1 MAGPRLVSEL
11 QGAAKR
17 MVVGKAPD
25 WVSFNGGV
33 EVLMQQLRTCLGR
46 PQVAELTDYLSQYF
60 RHSRRR
66 SGESINDY
74 VTRKSELYM
83 RAQQALSRVRPHQE
97 ATATA
102 GLGSGDGFRGTQRR
116 SSWTSETTT
125 TTVPE
130 GDDVADEAATDTGT
144 TWNWEGASQGGGW
157 TSSPTWGGYSGP
169 SWWQSSSWNWA
180 GSRDYAGYWPAK
192 GLSDARKVE
201 LLPEWVQGWYLLQD
215 AGLSTN
221 ERNVVFTAL
230 KGDFSVQK
238 VAQELRNQWSEQ
250 DLKRRDQHQKAS
262 GYLGEN
268 AEDLEDDN
276 DFYEAWKAGDQELQ
290 DADLNDEGSALIAE
304 AEGEA
309 RQAWATLQ
317 HARRTLKEARQK
329 QHQVR
334 MSRKYY
340 GPSGG
345 GSKPN
350 PRPRDDSQMTCMG
363 CGKIGHRI
371 ANCPDKHKAH
381 AAEAQ
386 EAAPFVC
393 YVEQALAGSQ
403 GDGPTGPVPTTAE
416 AVQDG
421 WGVIDGG
428 ATRTLGSVQAIEAV
442 MQKNMN
448 KRGQSGIKGVD
459 VENRPV
465 FGFADSGEAR
475 CVSTVDLGLQANG
488 QDGKL
493 KVHALNKGTGPILI
507 SISTLRTLGAIIDF
521 EQDMMVLRHL
531 DARKVI
537 PLRRSTTGHQLL
549 NLTEDLYQDA
559 RVTKVQL
566 KAAITTFGEIP
577 AESWNMAELRHRL
590 RELMDEQDIEWAN
603 PSAKRATPLQQ
614 QITQLNKNKKKK
626 ADLVEYLEKVL
637 HLPVSTNETMAQME
651 NRAMNYLYSTVQ
663 STSQDIVG
671 FGRHAHLTYAELVR
685 DFPQYVEWVK
695 QTHRETEETNVRLKR
710 LATWLLRATD
720 VSSPVRAEEPEP
732 ETAQT
737 SGATSSRATPFPS
750 EQMELMH
757 GMMETMKQ
765 MQNELK
771 EMKEQSLGSEA
782 INQRSEAQRQELSEK
797 RREAMK
803 VYVGVCCVFHTCIQL
818 GIHCTMEMADRCDAW
833 RLPLFQRLRDKYSL
847 WSAITKGC
855 RVQLR
860 DNASGKYSA
869 RGWRILTSHKR
880 LSEQLDLLCRCDKAY
895 KHAPTPG
902 VGPSTKAP
910 YTQDFTQR
918 IAETMCQELSLA
930 AVMKESLGESELPES
945 FGEGETCTCGESKL
959 HDFHLTCSNCVSDRE
974 SLGMVVD
981 EAPRPE
987 ALEVQAPSTPDHQS
1001 LYSQSQKQQVE
1012 AIATQLLKDKRF
1024 RIQDAEQLLQT
1035 VADMKFG
1042 QQRSMARNES
1052 SRYQTFGMY
1061 SHGNHYGITSKTTIL
1076 PQVTKYMNQWLR
1088 EHLPKNAHWSS
1099 FVVSRNARLP
1109 VHRDNHNDP
1118 THSNY
1123 LLGVGSYEGGE
1134 LWVETPPGYEGLD
1147 ACAQVSS
1154 DGKRLMGRKIP
1165 TLGQCMA
1172 RNVPLEGNQASC
1184 IRMKHRTRD
1193 WWFRDRDFGAMSC
1206 LSYLQEG
1213 WMQYFGKPQV
1223 LRLDPAHWKL
1233 GVCEQAVKGVK
1244 EVMSKVCDQAPVDML
1259 WEDPQGEIERSQ
1271 PVRDFQAG
1279 ELVYLWRSQ
1288 TGQQ

>member
-1 MAGPRLVSEL
+1 MAGPRLVAEL

-130 GDDVADEAATDTGT
+130 GDDVADEAATETGT

-157 TSSPTWGGYSGP
+157 TSGPTWGGYSGP

-192 GLSDARKVE
+192 GLSDAKKVE

-215 AGLSTN
+215 AGLTTN
-221 ERNVVFTAL
+221 ERNMVFTAL

-238 VAQELRNQWSEQ
+238 MAQELRNQWSEQ

-262 GYLGEN
+262 GYLGET
-268 AEDLEDDN
+268 AEDLEDDS
-276 DFYEAWKAGDQELQ
+276 DLYEAWKAGDQESQ
-290 DADLNDEGSALIAE
+290 DGDLNDEGSALIAE

-428 ATRTLGSVQAIEAV
+428 ATRTLGSVQAIESV

-493 KVHALNKGTGPILI
+493 RVHALNKGTGPILI

-537 PLRRSTTGHQLL
+537 PLRRSTTGHQLV

-559 RVTKVQL
+559 RATKVQL
-566 KAAITTFGEIP
+566 RAAITTFGEIP

-637 HLPVSTNETMAQME
+637 NLPVSPNETMAQME
-651 NRAMNYLYSTVQ
+651 NRAMNHLYSTVQ
-663 STSQDIVG
+663 STSQDVVG

-695 QTHRETEETNVRLKR
+695 QTHRETAETNVRLKR

-737 SGATSSRATPFPS
+737 SGAASSRTTPFPS

-765 MQNELK
+765 MQAELK

-782 INQRSEAQRQELSEK
+782 INQRSEA
-797 RREAMK
+797 
-803 VYVGVCCVFHTCIQL
+803 
-818 GIHCTMEMADRCDAW
+818 
-833 RLPLFQRLRDKYSL
+833 
-847 WSAITKGC
+847 
-855 RVQLR
+855 
-860 DNASGKYSA
+860 
-869 RGWRILTSHKR
+869 
-880 LSEQLDLLCRCDKAY
+880 
-895 KHAPTPG
+895 
-902 VGPSTKAP
+902 
-910 YTQDFTQR
+910 
-918 IAETMCQELSLA
+918 
-930 AVMKESLGESELPES
+930 
-945 FGEGETCTCGESKL
+945 
-959 HDFHLTCSNCVSDRE
+959 
-974 SLGMVVD
+974 
-981 EAPRPE
+981 
-987 ALEVQAPSTPDHQS
+987 
-1001 LYSQSQKQQVE
+1001 
-1012 AIATQLLKDKRF
+1012 
-1024 RIQDAEQLLQT
+1024 

-1042 QQRSMARNES
+1042 QQRSMARDES

-1061 SHGNHYGITSKTTIL
+1061 SHGNHYGITSKTTVL

-1088 EHLPKNAHWSS
+1088 EHLPKNARWSS
-1099 FVVSRNARLP
+1099 FVVSKNARLP

-1134 LWVETPPGYEGLD
+1134 LWVETPPGYEGPD
-1147 ACAQVSS
+1147 ACVI
-1154 DGKRLMGRKIP
+1154 RRE
-1165 TLGQCMA
+1165 TLRGAKDPDTVPVHRVLPAGLA
-1172 RNVPLEGNQASC
+1172 RNVPLEGNQVSARNIGPGNGGSETGTLEELGNLFTC
-1184 IRMKHRTRD
+1184 GVLRQGNKDYTEQAPSPAEWHRAQDVTQEELGDLDEMAMEESGGMVGISARARMGALTGQKAKARAVLLGYQDPKYEHRATTAPVMTRQTRQMQLQLTTMRKWQLQKGD
-1193 WWFRDRDFGAMSC
+1193 VSGAFLQGREYPDELFCVPCPEICQAMGLAEGTVTRLRRACYGLVDAPLEWYRTVDSF
-1206 LSYLQEG
+1206 LQE
-1213 WMQYFGKPQV
+1213 
-1223 LRLDPAHWKL
+1223 L
-1233 GVCEQAVKGVK
+1233 GLE
-1244 EVMSKVCDQAPVDML
+1244 
-1259 WEDPQGEIERSQ
+1259 
-1271 PVRDFQAG
+1271 
-1279 ELVYLWRSQ
+1279 
-1288 TGQQ
+1288 